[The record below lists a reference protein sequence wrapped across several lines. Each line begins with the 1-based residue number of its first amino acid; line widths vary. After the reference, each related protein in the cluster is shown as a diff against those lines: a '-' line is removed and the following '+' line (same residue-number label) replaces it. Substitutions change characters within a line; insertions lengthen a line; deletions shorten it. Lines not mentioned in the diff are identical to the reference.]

1 MPVDY
6 KSAVR
11 AFIESN
17 FILSN
22 DVQLKDAD
30 SLLDLQLVD
39 STGFL
44 ELVGFLEEQFK
55 IKVADDEMLPE
66 NLESLDNIEQFLARK
81 LNSPAS

>member
-6 KSAVR
+6 KNAVR
-11 AFIESN
+11 AFIETN
-17 FILSN
+17 FILSQ
-22 DVQLKDAD
+22 DIQLQDAD

-44 ELVGFLEEQFK
+44 ELVGFLEDRYG

-66 NLESLDNIEQFLARK
+66 NLESLDNIDQYLVRK
-81 LNSPAS
+81 LKP

>member
-6 KSAVR
+6 KTTVR
-11 AFIESN
+11 TFIETN

-22 DVQLKDAD
+22 DVQLQDSD

-44 ELVGFLEEQFK
+44 ELVGFLEDRYG

-66 NLESLDNIEQFLARK
+66 NLESLDNIEQFLVRK
-81 LNSPAS
+81 LKS

>member
-6 KSAVR
+6 KNAVR
-11 AFIESN
+11 AFIQTN
-17 FILSN
+17 FILSQEI
-22 DVQLKDAD
+22 QLKDSD

-44 ELVGFLEEQFK
+44 ELVGFLEDHYG

-66 NLESLDNIEQFLARK
+66 NLESLDNIEQYLVRK
-81 LNSPAS
+81 LKP